1 MRVSFWQKLFASIV
15 MLIFTVGLVTNIA
28 YAKEPHKKVVLVVID
43 KINLEDYKDLN
54 LTNLQ
59 TLANQGSLGLL
70 NNNTGA
76 GIYSE
81 HTYLTIGGGSHL
93 VGKGDAYNGYN
104 EFEEVQ
110 GVIARDEFLR
120 RTGLNA
126 PKGSVV
132 QLGIGQLVRNNE
144 ELPYEAI
151 PGALG
156 QAIQDAGMK
165 TAIIGNADTAGNY
178 RRLATSLTMNRQG
191 LTDMG
196 SVDHSILLTNQ
207 MVLGSYRTNYKK
219 VLEKFDEY
227 SNKGASFIVI
237 ESGDVTRLY
246 EEKDKGTDLAFTTQR
261 AQALRDIDQFVGQ
274 LAKRMDF
281 SRDLLLVVTP
291 TPTQEAVKESRSLT
305 PIIARGPSFQANSL
319 LTSGTTKR
327 DGIVMNTDIA
337 PTILKFLGAETVS
350 SMTGRPFLVSNYVPR
365 ESSYD
370 YLSNLY
376 DGLVLTYQARPPIQ
390 SAYVLIQLIVLF
402 TALYGLFIK
411 RQIGEIIKPFLLFVM
426 AVPLAELILP
436 LFPKTYVA
444 IMAIELI
451 FLTLIIVWLAVLGNK
466 KFGLDP
472 FVFICAASACTILGD
487 ILNNSY
493 LQKQSLLGYDPIV
506 GARFYGI
513 GNEYM
518 GVLIGSVIIGVT
530 ASIQYWHKWRKQ
542 LIAAA
547 ALIFL
552 LTIYAMAAPNLGT
565 NVGGTI
571 AATAGLLV
579 TFLLLIGV
587 RFKLRTVLLV
597 SVIVVAAVSSF
608 IAFDLTRPPDLRS
621 HMGTTA
627 ALILK
632 EGPGQALEIAQRK
645 WEMNMKLLRYTV
657 WSRILLASLGALA
670 LLFYRPRGVM
680 ENIIVKYPYLFKGFV
695 GVLTGALVAFAFND
709 SGVVAAATTMIFGAP
724 PLVYLALTEQ
734 RIKS

>member
-1 MRVSFWQKLFASIV
+1 MRVSVWQKLFAS
-15 MLIFTVGLVTNIA
+15 LLTFIFTIGLVTNIA
-28 YAKEPHKKVVLVVID
+28 NAKELDKKVVLVVID
-43 KINLEDYKDLN
+43 RITIEDYKDLN

-59 TLANQGSLGLL
+59 NLANKGSLGLL

-81 HTYLTIGGGSHL
+81 HTYLTIGGGAHL
-93 VGKGDAYNGYN
+93 AGKGDAYNGYN

-110 GVIARDEFLR
+110 GVIAKDEFLR
-120 RTGLNA
+120 RTGINA

-132 QLGIGQLVRNNE
+132 QMSIGQLARTNE

-165 TAIIGNADTAGNY
+165 TAIIGNADTMGNY

-207 MVLGSYRTNYKK
+207 MVLGSYRTDYNK
-219 VLEKFDEY
+219 VLERFDEY
-227 SNKGASFIVI
+227 SGKGASFIVI
-237 ESGDVTRLY
+237 ESGDVSRLY
-246 EEKDKGTDLAFTTQR
+246 EEKDKGTDIAFANQR
-261 AQALRDIDQFVGQ
+261 AQVLRDIDKFVGK
-274 LAKRMDF
+274 LAERLDF
-281 SRDLLLVVTP
+281 NRDLLLVVTP
-291 TPTQEAVKESRSLT
+291 TPPQEAVKENRSLT
-305 PIIARGPSFQANSL
+305 PIIVRGPSFQPNTL

-337 PTILKFLGAETVS
+337 PTVLKFLGAETVN
-350 SMTGRPFLVSNYVPR
+350 SMSGRPFMVSDFVPND
-365 ESSYD
+365 SSYD
-370 YLSNLY
+370 YLANLY
-376 DGLVLTYQARPPIQ
+376 NGLVVTYQARPPIQ
-390 SAYVLIQLIVLF
+390 SAYVLIQLIVLIA
-402 TALYGLFIK
+402 ALYGLFIK
-411 RQIGEIIKPFLLFVM
+411 RQIGEIMKPFLLFVM
-426 AVPLAELILP
+426 SVPLAELILP
-436 LFPKTYVA
+436 LFPKTYIA
-444 IMAIELI
+444 LMALELVV
-451 FLTLIIVWLAVLGNK
+451 LALIITWLAVLSNK

-472 FVFICAASACTILGD
+472 FVFICVASASTILGD

-530 ASIQYWHKWRKQ
+530 ASIQYWRKWRKQ
-542 LIAAA
+542 LIAATA
-547 ALIFL
+547 VIFL
-552 LTIYAMAAPNLGT
+552 FTVYAMAAPNLGT

-587 RFKLRTVLLV
+587 RFKPRTVLLV

-608 IAFDLTRPPDLRS
+608 IAFDLTRPSDLRS

-645 WEMNMKLLRYTV
+645 WQMNMKLLRYTV

-680 ENIIVKYPYLFKGFV
+680 ENIRVKYPYLFIGFI

-724 PLVYLALTEQ
+724 PLVYLALTE
-734 RIKS
+734 RRTK